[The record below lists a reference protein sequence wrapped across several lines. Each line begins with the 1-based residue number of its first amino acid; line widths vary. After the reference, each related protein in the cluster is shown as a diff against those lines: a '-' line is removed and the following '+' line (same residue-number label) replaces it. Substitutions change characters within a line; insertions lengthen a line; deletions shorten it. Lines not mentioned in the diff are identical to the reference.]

1 LAVGSLM
8 LVPFGV
14 RLAHRLPENR
24 LKFIFAC
31 MLVLIM
37 ALLLVRA

>member
-1 LAVGSLM
+1 MAVSGLM
-8 LVPFGV
+8 LVLFGV
-14 RLAHRLPENR
+14 RLAYRLPENR